1 MTNLQLKKFDP
12 SKIGDDKVC
21 VFIGKRGTG
30 KSTLVT
36 DIMYH
41 KRHLPVGIVMSGTED
56 AAAVLAD
63 VHQLGDGPADHIHP
77 RNGGREEETCG
88 DGGGKGACC
97 CGNDAGHFTLC

>member
-36 DIMYH
+36 DIMYYKKH
-41 KRHLPVGIVMSGTED
+41 IPVGIVMSGTED
-56 AAAVLAD
+56 GNHYYRQFVPDLFIY
-63 VHQLGDGPADHIHP
+63 GDYNKSAI
-77 RNGGREEETCG
+77 
-88 DGGGKGACC
+88 
-97 CGNDAGHFTLC
+97 